1 MNGFLLLPHEISS
14 EPYWDAHRQLAIIF
28 SEDTL
33 LLFPISRTSVSL
45 ECHVLTENVNKHP
58 WRIILRNKLS
68 QTDIHFKS
76 KISAEEA
83 LGEGIMA
90 IHRLVW
96 STCHLHPPVSNP
108 RLVNP
113 IQKHANH

>member
-1 MNGFLLLPHEISS
+1 MGHSLRREKIFVGKTSSGFPENIN
-14 EPYWDAHRQLAIIF
+14 R
-28 SEDTL
+28 EDEVTL
-33 LLFPISRTSVSL
+33 TSVSL